1 MDDLIKQIED
11 KTGLSAE
18 KVLEVVTMVTDF
30 FKANLPEELVN
41 QVTSS
46 LSQAAAAASNTASS
60 AGGSAASRAQELA
73 AGAAGMASSMLSK
86 AMEAVTEMM
95 PKPDADETDP
105 EV

>member
-1 MDDLIKQIED
+1 MDDLIKQIEE

-30 FKANLPEELVN
+30 FKENLPEDLVN

-46 LSQAAAAASNTASS
+46 LSQAAASASNTASA
-60 AGGSAASRAQELA
+60 AGGSAASRAQEVA
-73 AGAAGMASSMLSK
+73 AGAAGIAGSMLSK

-95 PKPDADETDP
+95 PKPDSDETDS